1 MHVVATVSTVAFSF
15 ILLLEFLG
23 FRGIIGRI
31 VKEYA

>member
-15 ILLLEFLG
+15 ILLPVILR